1 MIDATPFLMAARTAD
16 AELMHLLADLGADPF
31 LANADNTTPL
41 LVAAGVGTR
50 FPGEDPGSDG
60 EVVDNNGETAMHG
73 VAYKLAPS
81 AVQLLVETGAKME
94 VWNRENASGWTPL
107 GIAPGIVQRD
117 NNTRPSSPTMI
128 DALRRV
134 MGDAA
139 EGRLA
144 ARRESRAAV
153 DRRGIPADGVAS
165 RSHTAGILPR
175 RACH

>member
-1 MIDATPFLMAARTAD
+1 MEATLNVRITRRTNVGTTDLNMIDATPFLMAARTAD

-60 EVVDNNGETAMHG
+60 EVVEAIRVVLELGGNVNAVDNNGETAMHG

-139 EGRLA
+139 EG
-144 ARRESRAAV
+144 
-153 DRRGIPADGVAS
+153 P
-165 RSHTAGILPR
+165 
-175 RACH
+175 